1 MFYPKLSN
9 HSQKIKIIIKTNK
22 IWHTKYKKQ
31 KVSKMRISFK
41 ATDEFSLYRQ
51 SKSRTTDK
59 NTLNS
64 TGNTP
69 KAKLAN
75 QTSRDVIELSSFQL
89 PNPKKEGYEKLEDY
103 DNWAVMAL
111 QRLGLKSKD
120 TAQVSSFLNRM
131 IYSDEHIQAILDA
144 SNEGKHDAI
153 EQHFDTLDKIVQR
166 LTYLGVEGDRTE
178 SYTSYLDSY
187 YQHYKENNL
196 EDLLEGITDD
206 EEDVTVSIGD
216 ISSAASDE
224 EKDKEG
230 IKELIEESVP
240 SDAQSVAID
249 FSVVPG
255 FDKSNAMNMLSFI
268 LDRIKDSFETKS
280 DN

>member
-1 MFYPKLSN
+1 
-9 HSQKIKIIIKTNK
+9 
-22 IWHTKYKKQ
+22 
-31 KVSKMRISFK
+31 MRISFK

-59 NTLNS
+59 NISNS

-69 KAKLAN
+69 KAKFTN
-75 QTSRDVIELSSFQL
+75 QTSNDVIELASFQL
-89 PNPKKEGYEKLEDY
+89 PNPEKEGYEKLEDY
-103 DNWAVMAL
+103 DNWADMAL
-111 QRLGLKSKD
+111 QRLGQKSKD
-120 TAQVSSFLNRM
+120 ASQISSFLNRM
-131 IYSDEHIQAILDA
+131 IYSDEHIQSVLDA

-166 LTYLGVEGDRTE
+166 LSYLGVEGDRTE
-178 SYTSYLDSY
+178 SYKSYLNSY
-187 YQHYKENNL
+187 YEHYKENNL
-196 EDLLEGITDD
+196 EDLLEGITDE
-206 EEDVTVSIGD
+206 EEDISVSIGD

-230 IKELIEESVP
+230 IKELIKESVP
-240 SDAQSVAID
+240 PDAQAVAID

-255 FDKSNAMNMLSFI
+255 FDKNNAMNMLSFI
-268 LDRIKDSFETKS
+268 LDRVKASFETKS